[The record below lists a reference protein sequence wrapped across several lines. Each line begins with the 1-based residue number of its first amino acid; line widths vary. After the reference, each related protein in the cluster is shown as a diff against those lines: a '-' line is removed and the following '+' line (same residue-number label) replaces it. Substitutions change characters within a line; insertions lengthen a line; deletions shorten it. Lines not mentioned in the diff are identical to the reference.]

1 MWSPKV
7 CQDQNNTLIVC
18 EWIINDDQW
27 FVHSC
32 LKSQWKLGL
41 LNVLVLTKLRKG
53 LADNRLP
60 LLSELVE

>member
-1 MWSPKV
+1 MLSSL
-7 CQDQNNTLIVC
+7 CDQ
-18 EWIINDDQW
+18 IINDDQW

-53 LADNRLP
+53 ITEYKLS
-60 LLSELVE
+60 LLSQLVE